1 MAQNLSTWGAQLY
14 AQMQLDIAETYGVEL
29 ATKMFSVEPTI
40 AQELNEAITAKS
52 DFLQRIN
59 IIPVGE
65 IKGEKVFLGVSGPV
79 TGRTDTKTK
88 DREAKDGSALDDS
101 TYELFSTESDVCLPY
116 AKIDAWAKFPD
127 FAQKYSAAVQKQIA
141 LDRIMAGFH
150 GVSAEAQTDLVANPM
165 LQDVNKGWLQIA
177 REQIPEQ
184 VLTHGKEDGKVTIGE
199 GGDYAN
205 LDALVHDTK
214 QLVDERLRDGG
225 DLVAIIGSDLLAA
238 DKAKLYA
245 KQGSTPTE
253 KERIEDAQVIA
264 TYGGLPS
271 FSVPFFPVNA
281 VMVTSFDNL
290 SIYFQDSSWR
300 KQTLDNPR
308 RSRVEDYNSRNEGYV
323 IEQLEKFALTE
334 NVEAYKAPP
343 PAAPV
348 RSVQAPAP
356 TPAPVKSKPAQ
367 PAAPVTPP
375 TKKVA
380 P

>member
-1 MAQNLSTWGAQLY
+1 MSQNLSVLGAKMY
-14 AQMQLDIAETYGVEL
+14 AQMQLDVAETYGVEL

-40 AQELNEAITAKS
+40 AQELNDAITAKS

-59 IIPVGE
+59 VIGVSE
-65 IKGEKVFLGVSGPV
+65 IKGQKVFLGVSGPV
-79 TGRTDTKTK
+79 TGRTNTKTT
-88 DREAKDGSALDDS
+88 DREAKDVSALDDS
-101 TYELFSTESDVCLPY
+101 TYELSSTESDVGIPY
-116 AKIDAWAKFPD
+116 AKIDAWAKFPE

-141 LDRIMAGFH
+141 LDRIMVGFH
-150 GVSAEAQTDLVANPM
+150 GTHAAVETDLDAFPM

-177 REQIPEQ
+177 RDQIPEQ
-184 VLTHGKEDGKVTIGE
+184 VLKEGKVAGKVTLGA

-214 QLVDERLRDGG
+214 QMVDERLRDGG

-245 KQGSTPTE
+245 KQGDVPTE

-271 FSVPFFPVNA
+271 FSVPFFPTDTV
-281 VMVTSFDNL
+281 VVTSFDNL

-300 KQTLDNPR
+300 KQTVDNPK

-323 IEQLEKFALTE
+323 IEQLEKFAMIE
-334 NVEAYKAPP
+334 NVELV
-343 PAAPV
+343 AA
-348 RSVQAPAP
+348 
-356 TPAPVKSKPAQ
+356 
-367 PAAPVTPP
+367 
-375 TKKVA
+375 
-380 P
+380 